1 MVDVLPEDRQGRNLL
16 IDATTKS
23 LWAGNAFLFCQSGYL
38 RRSQARYVPAEPVPV
53 RFSGTGTKSVRVW
66 RCSSL
71 HRVIQDARIVLIG
84 RGNYTRPWNTGWQG
98 MPETVVI
105 SGFAGWPMV
114 ESNTP
119 DRG

>member
-38 RRSQARYVPAEPVPV
+38 QRSQARYVSAEPVAV

-71 HRVIQDARIVLIG
+71 HRVIQDARIVFIG
-84 RGNYTRPWNTGWQG
+84 RGNYARPWNTGWPG
-98 MPETVVI
+98 
-105 SGFAGWPMV
+105 GYLKLW
-114 ESNTP
+114 
-119 DRG
+119 